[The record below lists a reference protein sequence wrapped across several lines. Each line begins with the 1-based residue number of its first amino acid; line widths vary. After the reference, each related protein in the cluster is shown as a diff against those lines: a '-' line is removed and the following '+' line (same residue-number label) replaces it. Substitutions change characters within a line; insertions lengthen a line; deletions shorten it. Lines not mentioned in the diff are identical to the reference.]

1 VTVPTHR
8 VEFELLGQ
16 PYTIRTELAP
26 DYVRRLVAYIDGKVK
41 EVGLADPTKALA
53 VAALYITE
61 ELFHLREE
69 QGRLDDDVTAR
80 VNLLLK
86 LLDEVNS

>member
-1 VTVPTHR
+1 MHR

-26 DYVRRLVAYIDGKVK
+26 EYVRRLVAYIDARVK
-41 EVGLADPTKALA
+41 EVAVADPTKALA
-53 VAALYITE
+53 LAALHITE

-69 QGRLDDDVTAR
+69 QGRFDGDVASR
-80 VNLLLK
+80 VDVLVRLLG
-86 LLDEVNS
+86 EVNR